1 MKKRERINKKDEQWR
16 AIVTEGAHT
25 LVAAAAGYVKTAVL
39 VEKKKKKVI
48 DDEHPVDIDRLL
60 VVTFTNAAA
69 AEMRQRIAERIEQAL
84 AETPNSLHLRRQ
96 LSLLPKASISTIHSF
111 CLDVIRK
118 YYYFIHIDPV
128 FRIADETEIELLK
141 EEVVE
146 ELFEEQYAKEENEAF
161 LRAIG
166 RMRIYKR

>member
-1 MKKRERINKKDEQWR
+1 
-16 AIVTEGAHT
+16 
-25 LVAAAAGYVKTAVL
+25 
-39 VEKKKKKVI
+39 
-48 DDEHPVDIDRLL
+48 
-60 VVTFTNAAA
+60 
-69 AEMRQRIAERIEQAL
+69 MRQRIAERIEQAL

-146 ELFEEQYAKEENEAF
+146 ELFEEQYAKEENEERSDGCEFTNDDFA
-161 LRAIG
+161 LV
-166 RMRIYKR
+166 RIFPLAS